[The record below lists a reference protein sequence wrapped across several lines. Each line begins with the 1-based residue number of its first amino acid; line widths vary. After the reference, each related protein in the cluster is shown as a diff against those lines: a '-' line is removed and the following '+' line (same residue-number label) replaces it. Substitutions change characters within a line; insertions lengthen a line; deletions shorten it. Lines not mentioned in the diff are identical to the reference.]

1 MKKKYITPKIIV
13 VKIRKMQLLANSGSR
28 MTVKIK
34 DELNEEFLLDLGY
47 GGVNDNDDLDP
58 E

>member
-13 VKIRKMQLLANSGSR
+13 VKIRKMQLLANSGNK
-28 MTVKIK
+28 MAVKI
-34 DELNEEFLLDLGY
+34 NEELLLDLGY